1 MRNLF
6 KFENKLGYS
15 EIISFIAILLSI
27 SALWRGCAVEKDNR
41 ALSYLDLR
49 PHLRLNSFLKETQDF
64 PAHFTLYNAGPVDA
78 VQVEIQ
84 LSILGLST
92 ESKETT
98 RVAIMDLEN
107 PIILPRLGA
116 LNRKSFK
123 LPLEWLINN
132 CKLSKPPKY
141 SVVEI
146 LVKYLREAD
155 RKLYAERAFY
165 FLNPDNRLVTEYDNS
180 LHKKIYKPIIKA
192 AHRSTAIKM
201 ASVDPLNELNPI
213 PVFESADMGDKE

>member
-1 MRNLF
+1 MRKLF
-6 KFENKLGYS
+6 KFENRLGYS
-15 EIISFIAILLSI
+15 ELISIVAFLLSI
-27 SALWRGCAVEKDNR
+27 FALYRGCAVERVNR
-41 ALSYLDLR
+41 ALSHLDLR
-49 PHLRLNSFLKETQDF
+49 PHLCLNSFLKDSHGI

-92 ESKETT
+92 ESRATT
-98 RVAIMDLEN
+98 RVAIIGADN
-107 PIILPRLGA
+107 PIILPRLDS
-116 LNRKSFK
+116 LSRKSFK

-180 LHKKIYKPIIKA
+180 LPREIYGPVIKA
-192 AHRSTAIKM
+192 AHNSTAMKM
-201 ASVDPLNELNPI
+201 ASIDILNELNPI
-213 PVFESADMGDKE
+213 PVFENVDIGN